1 MRRVLPFLALFIIFL
16 VWTFPHGLLV
26 ERILKSRL
34 SEFDIA
40 ISTGDVSLTWPPG
53 YRVENVSL
61 HKGAYG
67 VDIDSLH
74 MDVFLGG
81 GVSFDANAC
90 GGSLRGLLEAE
101 PRDADVRARE
111 GDGKRLEII
120 FDDVRPGSC
129 LRLGAITVDGTFGG
143 ELRLVGLGKGTGA
156 VGPLAAGGALLF
168 EARDGMISGHL
179 PPAADG
185 SDGAPIGEW
194 RFGRMSAETSIDHGD
209 LIVEVGSARAEGVEW
224 QVTRA
229 RLGPRSTGSARI
241 SGDVRARRID
251 ESPRSKAVI
260 GLLPKAGE
268 DAEGWRRYRV
278 AGTLSAPKLIG
289 LK

>member
-1 MRRVLPFLALFIIFL
+1 MRKVLPFVALFIAFL

-34 SEFDIA
+34 SELDIA
-40 ISTGDVSLTWPPG
+40 VSTGDVTLTWPPG
-53 YRVENVSL
+53 YRIENVSL
-61 HKGAYG
+61 HRDAYG

-81 GVSFDANAC
+81 GVSFDADAC
-90 GGSLRGLLEAE
+90 GGTLRGKLEAE
-101 PRDADVRARE
+101 PRDAKARARE
-111 GDGKRLEII
+111 GDGKRLEFI
-120 FDDVRPGSC
+120 FDEVRPGNC

-156 VGPLAAGGALLF
+156 MGPLAASGALLL

-185 SDGAPIGEW
+185 SEGAPIGEW
-194 RFGRMSAETSIDHGD
+194 RFERINAEGRIDHGD
-209 LIVEVGSARAEGVEW
+209 LIVERGHVRAEGVEW

-229 RLGPRSTGSARI
+229 RLGPRTAGSARI
-241 SGDVRARRID
+241 SGDFRARRID
-251 ESPRSKAVI
+251 ESPRSKAVM
-260 GLLPKAGE
+260 GLLPKAAE
-268 DAEGWRRYRV
+268 DKEGWRRYRV
-278 AGTLSAPKLIG
+278 AGTLAAPKLIG